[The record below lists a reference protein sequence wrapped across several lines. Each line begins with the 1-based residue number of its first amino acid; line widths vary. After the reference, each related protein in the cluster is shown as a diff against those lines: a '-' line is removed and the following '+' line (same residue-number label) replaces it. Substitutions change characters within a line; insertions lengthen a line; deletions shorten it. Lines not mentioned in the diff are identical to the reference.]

1 MADNTICMKRVGE
14 LQGMKFSIPDYQR
27 GYRWT
32 KQQAKDLLDD
42 IEEFRRKN
50 EDGIYCLQP
59 LVVRETIDNETEFGN
74 EIMNLDKPSLALIR
88 KTISNHTR
96 WDVIDGQQRL
106 TTIFILLKY
115 LTGVAPYVAP
125 YEIKY
130 ETRGESEDF
139 LKNLSFGSLDNSNVD
154 YYHMSLVAETIEKW
168 FGEKSTEFNDNYDKF
183 KEDYKKTIIE
193 RVKFIWYEAVEE
205 DAIKVFTRLNIG
217 KIKLTNAELIKALF
231 LNRSNFDKE
240 NKDVSLR
247 QLEIANEW
255 DHIEYTLQSDEF
267 WLFLHPTT
275 YQRPTRI
282 DFIFDLICEADSLK
296 VHLGNKGKVD
306 IDSIGT
312 DEYKTFRYFY
322 EYFHR
327 ENFDMTDYWKEVK
340 KYFNIFQEWFSDLVL
355 YHYVGYLIAL
365 KDNKPS
371 IEDLV
376 DKWTSFQK
384 NDFIVYLKDE
394 IRKKVKDYSDLDKQ
408 YEIDNA
414 PSKTKCKPVLLLH
427 NIQTIINQNKQLVE
441 NDKYKLPIFY
451 KFPFHL
457 YKLENWDVEHIDSNT
472 TNDLTKEKDQRV
484 WLQEVLHENI
494 ILKQE
499 LLDDI
504 NKLLGNK
511 DKKEFEEQFKAVW
524 EEINEEIE
532 NEYPEEKLSQQDK
545 NKIWNFCLLDAGTNR
560 SYGNAIFPVKRRKI
574 IAKEQGR
581 AYEIDEEGDVKNIKK
596 SIIAFVPPVTQ
607 HVFLKYYSVSK
618 AQFLI
623 WGKSDAEA
631 YRSNIAETLK
641 EFGINESNTINDQTN
656 ENNGNE

>member
-88 KTISNHTR
+88 KTISNHTS

-115 LTGVAPYVAP
+115 LTGVAP

-154 YYHMSLVAETIEKW
+154 YYHMSLVAETIKKW
-168 FGEKSTEFNDNYDKF
+168 FSEKSTEFNDNHDKF

-296 VHLGNKGKVD
+296 VHLGNKEKVD

-340 KYFNIFQEWFSDLVL
+340 KYFNIFQEWFGDLVL

-376 DKWTSFQK
+376 DKWTGSQK
-384 NDFIVYLKDE
+384 KDFIDYLKDE

-414 PSKTKCKPVLLLH
+414 PSKTECKHILLLH

-441 NDKYKLPIFY
+441 NDKYKLPVFY

-472 TNDLTKEKDQRV
+472 TNDLTKAKDQRV
-484 WLQEVLHENI
+484 WLHEVKNENI
-494 ILKQE
+494 IDKQDIISEIDTLLRIENNKE
-499 LLDDI
+499 L
-504 NKLLGNK
+504 
-511 DKKEFEEQFKAVW
+511 EEQFKAVW
-524 EEINEEIE
+524 EKINEEIE
-532 NEYPEEKLSQQDK
+532 NEYPKEKLSQQDK

-560 SYGNAIFPVKRRKI
+560 SYGNAIFPVKRKKI
-574 IAKEQGR
+574 IAKEQGK
-581 AYEIDEEGDVKNIKK
+581 AFKTDEKTSNVKNSKK
-596 SIIAFVPPVTQ
+596 GIIAFVPPVTQ

-623 WGKSDAEA
+623 WGKSDADA

-641 EFGINESNTINDQTN
+641 EFGVKEFNTINDQIN

>member
-1 MADNTICMKRVGE
+1 
-14 LQGMKFSIPDYQR
+14 MKFLIPNYQR

-32 KQQAKDLLDD
+32 QQQAKDLLND
-42 IEEFRRKN
+42 IEEFRQKN
-50 EDGIYCLQP
+50 NGGFYCLQP
-59 LVVRETIDNETEFGN
+59 LVVKERIDNPSEFIADLPKTNGEN
-74 EIMNLDKPSLALIR
+74 ALQTVR
-88 KTISNHTR
+88 DAISNHTR
-96 WDVIDGQQRL
+96 WEVIDGQQRL
-106 TTIFILLKY
+106 TTMFILLSY
-115 LTGVAPYVAP
+115 LDNTENLYSVEYQ
-125 YEIKY
+125 
-130 ETRGESEDF
+130 TRIGSWDF
-139 LKNLSFGSLDNSNVD
+139 LKNLFSKNIDSNDNVD
-154 YYHMSLVAETIEKW
+154 YYHMSLVAKTITDW
-168 FGEKSTEFNDNYDKF
+168 FEGKDDDYKNS
-183 KEDYKKTIIE
+183 YKKTILDQ
-193 RVKFIWYEAVEE
+193 VQFIWYEAVEE
-205 DAIKVFTRLNIG
+205 DPIKVFTRLNIG

-231 LNRSNFDKE
+231 LNRSNFYEE
-240 NKDVSLR
+240 NKNVFLR

-275 YQRPTRI
+275 YLRPTRI

-296 VHLGNKGKVD
+296 VYLDKEKEEKVNT
-306 IDSIGT
+306 DSNTIGT

-327 ENFDMTDYWKEVK
+327 EKFDMTDYWKEVK
-340 KYFNIFQEWFSDLVL
+340 KYFNIFQEWFGDLVL
-355 YHYVGYLIAL
+355 YHYVGYLMAL
-365 KDNKPS
+365 KDNKSS
-371 IEDLV
+371 IRGLV
-376 DKWTSFQK
+376 KKWEGSQK
-384 NDFIVYLKDE
+384 NDFIAYLKGQIKQKIE
-394 IRKKVKDYSDLDKQ
+394 NCSDLDKQ
-408 YEIDNA
+408 YEIESA
-414 PSKTKCKPVLLLH
+414 PSKTICKPVLLLH

-441 NDKYKLPIFY
+441 NDKYKLPVFY

-484 WLQEVLHENI
+484 WIQEVLHENI
-494 ILKQE
+494 ILKQD

-524 EEINEEIE
+524 EEINKEIE
-532 NEYPEEKLSQQDK
+532 NEYPKEKLSQQDK

-581 AYEIDEEGDVKNIKK
+581 AYEVDAEGVVKNIKK

>member
-74 EIMNLDKPSLALIR
+74 EIMNLDKPSLASIR
-88 KTISNHTR
+88 KTISNHTS

-115 LTGVAPYVAP
+115 LTGVAP

-154 YYHMSLVAETIEKW
+154 YYHMSLVAETIKKW
-168 FGEKSTEFNDNYDKF
+168 FSEKSTEFNDNHDKF

-296 VHLGNKGKVD
+296 VHLGNKEKVD

-327 ENFDMTDYWKEVK
+327 ENFDIADYWKEVK
-340 KYFNIFQEWFSDLVL
+340 KYFNIFQEWFGDLVL
-355 YHYVGYLIAL
+355 FHYVGYLIAL

-376 DKWTSFQK
+376 DKWTGSQK
-384 NDFIVYLKDE
+384 NDFIDYLKDE

-414 PSKTKCKPVLLLH
+414 PSKTKCKHILLLH

-441 NDKYKLPIFY
+441 NDKYKLPVFY

-472 TNDLTKEKDQRV
+472 TNDLTKAKDQRV
-484 WLQEVLHENI
+484 WLHEVKNENI
-494 ILKQE
+494 IDKQDIISEIDTLLRIENNKE
-499 LLDDI
+499 L
-504 NKLLGNK
+504 
-511 DKKEFEEQFKAVW
+511 EEQFKAVW
-524 EEINEEIE
+524 EKINEEIE
-532 NEYPEEKLSQQDK
+532 NEYPKEKLSQQDK

-560 SYGNAIFPVKRRKI
+560 SYGNAIFPVKRKKI
-574 IAKEQGR
+574 IAKEQGK
-581 AYEIDEEGDVKNIKK
+581 AFETDEKTGNVKNSKK
-596 SIIAFVPPVTQ
+596 GIIAFVPPVTQ

-623 WGKSDAEA
+623 WGKSDADA

-641 EFGINESNTINDQTN
+641 EFGVKESNTINDQIN

>member
-1 MADNTICMKRVGE
+1 MADNTVCMKRVGE
-14 LQGMKFSIPDYQR
+14 LFDMKFLIPDYQR

-32 KQQAKDLLDD
+32 QQQAKDLLND
-42 IEEFRRKN
+42 IEEFRIKN
-50 EDGIYCLQP
+50 KEGFYCLQP
-59 LVVRETIDNETEFGN
+59 LVVKERIDNPSEF
-74 EIMNLDKPSLALIR
+74 IADLPKMNGENALQTVR
-88 KTISNHTR
+88 DAISNHTR
-96 WDVIDGQQRL
+96 WEVIDGQQRL
-106 TTIFILLKY
+106 TTMFILLSY
-115 LTGVAPYVAP
+115 LDNTENLYSVEYQ
-125 YEIKY
+125 
-130 ETRGESEDF
+130 TRDGSWDF
-139 LKNLSFGSLDNSNVD
+139 LKNLFSKNNDPNDNVD
-154 YYHMSLVAETIEKW
+154 YYHMSLVAKTIKDW
-168 FGEKSTEFNDNYDKF
+168 FDGKNDDYKSS
-183 KEDYKKTIIE
+183 YKKTVLE
-193 RVKFIWYEAVEE
+193 QVQFIWYEAVEKNP
-205 DAIKVFTRLNIG
+205 IMVFTRLNIG

-231 LNRSNFDKE
+231 LNRSNYDKE
-240 NKDVSLR
+240 NKDVFLR

-275 YQRPTRI
+275 YLRPTRI
-282 DFIFDLICEADSLK
+282 DFIFDLICEADSLNVYLDK
-296 VHLGNKGKVD
+296 EKEEQVNT
-306 IDSIGT
+306 DSSTIGT

-327 ENFDMTDYWKEVK
+327 KTFDMTDYWKEVK
-340 KYFNIFQEWFSDLVL
+340 KYFNIFQEWFGDLVL

-376 DKWTSFQK
+376 DKWTGSQK
-384 NDFIVYLKDE
+384 NDFIVYLKNE

-494 ILKQE
+494 ILKQD

-560 SYGNAIFPVKRRKI
+560 SYGNAIFSVKRRKI

-581 AYEIDEEGDVKNIKK
+581 AYEIDEEGYVKNIKK

-641 EFGINESNTINDQTN
+641 EFGINESNAINDQTN